1 MGVRWDSAEP
11 GTSLCSQAEEPAPS
25 LPDLG
30 LLCMDKIKVL
40 IEATLHRK
48 ESPDARTLLD
58 GFMKIKW
65 LLDVCLSPG
74 QELQLWKCCRILG
87 EKKITAQ
94 QLFMFPILPSSHAE
108 ESRALLVLPLPI
120 NPLSCPLPLL
130 PLSDDYTTH
139 V

>member
-11 GTSLCSQAEEPAPS
+11 GTSMCSQAEEPAPS

-40 IEATLHRK
+40 IEATLQRK

-74 QELQLWKCCRILG
+74 RNYSFGSAAGSW
-87 EKKITAQ
+87 EKKDHCTTIIYVSYP
-94 QLFMFPILPSSHAE
+94 PI
-108 ESRALLVLPLPI
+108 I
-120 NPLSCPLPLL
+120 SCRRVQGSPCAAFA
-130 PLSDDYTTH
+130 H
-139 V
+139 

>member
-1 MGVRWDSAEP
+1 M
-11 GTSLCSQAEEPAPS
+11 
-25 LPDLG
+25 
-30 LLCMDKIKVL
+30 LL
-40 IEATLHRK
+40 EATPQRK

-58 GFMKIKW
+58 VSMKIKW

-74 QELQLWKCCRILG
+74 QELHLWEVLQDPQR
-87 EKKITAQ
+87 EKITAQ
-94 QLFMFPILPSSHAE
+94 QLFMFPILSSSHTE

-120 NPLSCPLPLL
+120 NLLSRPLSLL

>member
-1 MGVRWDSAEP
+1 MSM
-11 GTSLCSQAEEPAPS
+11 CSQAEEPAPS

-30 LLCMDKIKVL
+30 LLCIDKIKVL
-40 IEATLHRK
+40 IEATLQRK

-65 LLDVCLSPG
+65 LLDVCLSSG
-74 QELQLWKCCRILG
+74 QELHLWKCSRILG
-87 EKKITAQ
+87 EKRS
-94 QLFMFPILPSSHAE
+94 LHNNYLCFLCSHHLTQK
-108 ESRALLVLPLPI
+108 SPGLSLCCLCPLTP
-120 NPLSCPLPLL
+120 SCPLPLL